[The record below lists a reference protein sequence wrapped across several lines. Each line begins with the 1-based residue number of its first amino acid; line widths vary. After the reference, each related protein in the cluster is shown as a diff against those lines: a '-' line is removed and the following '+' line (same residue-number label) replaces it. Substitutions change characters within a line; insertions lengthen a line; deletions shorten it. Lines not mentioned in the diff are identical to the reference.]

1 MAFESKVTPG
11 KKFGNGFKQKKYDE
25 MHGKGG
31 AMETAVHES
40 NESPE
45 FEKGEQEG
53 AKEPN
58 EGGGHPVVAEHG
70 KAVEVHIHHDHTKGK
85 HHVHTK
91 HEDGHT
97 NMSEHQTPEEA
108 HSEGGKLAGV
118 SVKDENEAEGNEDGQ
133 QGAHSEED
141 GFEMPP
147 LV

>member
-31 AMETAVHES
+31 AMESAVHEAS
-40 NESPE
+40 ESPE

-53 AKEPN
+53 AQEPS
-58 EGGGHPVVAEHG
+58 EGNGHPVTSAHG
-70 KAVEVHIHHDHTKGK
+70 PAVEVHIHHDHEGKK
-85 HHVHTK
+85 HHVQSK
-91 HEDGHT
+91 HKDGHT
-97 NMSEHQTPEEA
+97 HLSEHQTPEEA